1 MDYHPVVFMIL
12 DGFGIWRETK
22 GNAVLAANTPNLKYI
37 SRNYPGVALQA
48 SGTEVGLSWGE
59 MGNSEVGHINLG
71 AGLIVY
77 QSLSRIQFAIQDGS
91 YFKLPLWDEMI
102 AHATKNNGA
111 IHIMGLFSN
120 GTIHSHIEHAL
131 AFLKVV
137 AMKKVTRPVYI
148 HFFTDGQDVTKESA

>member
-1 MDYHPVVFMIL
+1 MMNEYNPVALVIL
-12 DGFGIWRETK
+12 DGFGIWREER
-22 GNAVLAANTPNLKYI
+22 GNPILAANVPNLKNI
-37 SRNYPGVALQA
+37 SRNYVGVPLQA
-48 SGTEVGLSWGE
+48 SGVEVGLSWGE

-71 AGLIVY
+71 AGTIIY

-91 YFKLPLWDEMI
+91 YFKLPLWEEMI
-102 AHATKNNGA
+102 AHATKNSGA

-148 HFFTDGQDVTKESA
+148 HFFTDGQDVTPK